1 MTRMKASS
9 KTKAEFTLA
18 NLFSKHFSE
27 GKYTSEDTLH
37 FLVDLVRYF
46 RPVKPKESAVS
57 IEKLLLFLTENPQQK
72 IVLIDYLKALLYE
85 RKFSRMLSDAGIL
98 RDSDFIY
105 EVKKRLF
112 DKVLPYQPEKDTL
125 EYVLNQVFYLDS
137 DTIWIN
143 KIPHEELLR
152 LFEILHFSDIYAT
165 VKEFSVLS
173 ELINAMELISQRMS
187 GRAMETD
194 VIKMVP
200 EYDAFESPFVAMEKE
215 FLQMEDRIRNQTEHF
230 ITSEDL
236 RYKQFLILHKQCEE
250 YVDKAFSNSSKFG
263 ISLKVNQSLL
273 RIRQQLYRL
282 KILIP
287 LLVVNK
293 EEDKKN
299 NSIQLALKVIKY
311 NCYKNNVGQ
320 LINESTQLLSY
331 EITQHTA
338 KTGEHYIT
346 ESSKEYFKMFYA
358 AMGAGAIVGVL
369 CIIKVLLGKVETSGF
384 GHAFLYSLNYAV
396 GFVTIFLLGFTL
408 ATKQPAM
415 TAATITKALETG
427 MKKQNKNG
435 EKHSSFAQLF
445 ARLFRSQFI
454 AFVGNVIVAFPVSL
468 LGIWLIDYTL
478 GYNIAE
484 AKWHKLI
491 NDISPV
497 ASPAIFHAAIAGVFL
512 FLSGII
518 SGSVSNRNKHH
529 QLFYR
534 IQEHPLLKKSFG
546 QKRTNQLAQ
555 WFEEHWAGVVSN
567 IWFGVFMG
575 STASIG
581 IFLGLDLDVRH
592 ITFVSGNLA
601 LGLYGAHFNVDHGML
616 FWGIFGIAVIGFMN
630 FIVSF
635 SLSLGLAFRSRNIP
649 FSEVFFLNKAIWT
662 YFKKRPMAFFF
673 PVKNA
678 TSDGL

>member
-1 MTRMKASS
+1 MTGMKVIRNAIPEI
-9 KTKAEFTLA
+9 KLDH
-18 NLFSKHFSE
+18 LFSKHFSE
-27 GKYTSEDTLH
+27 GRYTSEDTLH
-37 FLVDLVRYF
+37 FLVELVRCF
-46 RPVKPKESAVS
+46 RPDKPKETPVS

-72 IVLIDYLKALLYE
+72 ALLINYLKDLLSE

-98 RDSDFIY
+98 RDSDFIS

-112 DKVLPYQPEKDTL
+112 DKILPYQPEKDTL

-143 KIPHEELLR
+143 KIAKEELLR
-152 LFEILHFSDIYAT
+152 LFEMLQFSDIYSS

-187 GRAMETD
+187 GRAMETE

-200 EYDAFESPFVAMEKE
+200 EYDALESPFVALEKE
-215 FLQMEDRIRNQTEHF
+215 FLQMEDKIRTQTDHF
-230 ITSEDL
+230 ITSDDL
-236 RYKQFLILHKQCEE
+236 RYKHFLILHKQCEE

-293 EEDKKN
+293 EEDKKR

-369 CIIKVLLGKVETSGF
+369 CIIKVLLGKIETSGF
-384 GHAFLYSLNYAV
+384 GHAFLYSLNYAI
-396 GFVTIFLLGFTL
+396 GFVSIFLLGFTL

-415 TAATITKALETG
+415 TAATITRALENG

-435 EKHSSFAQLF
+435 EKHSSFAHLF

-468 LGIWLIDYTL
+468 LGIWLLDLAFT
-478 GYNIAE
+478 YNIAE
-484 AKWHKLI
+484 TKWEKLLT
-491 NDISPV
+491 DISPV

-518 SGSVSNRNKHH
+518 SGSVSNRNKHN
-529 QLFYR
+529 QFFYR

-546 QKRTNQLAQ
+546 VKKTKRLAQ
-555 WFEEHWAGVVSN
+555 WFEDNWAGVVSN
-567 IWFGVFMG
+567 TWFGVFMG

-601 LGLYGAHFNVDHGML
+601 LGLYGAHFNVDNWTL

-635 SLSLGLAFRSRNIP
+635 SLSLGLAFRSRDIP
-649 FSEVFFLNKAIWT
+649 FSEVHFLNKAIWT

-673 PVKNA
+673 PVKNN
-678 TSDGL
+678 TSD